1 LKKDLLGVQLLELG
15 FFEPETRNPKLE
27 TRNPKL
33 ETSNN
38 RALTVFLM
46 SESILIVDDERGIR
60 ETLSAVL
67 RDEGFHADA
76 VESGE
81 ECLKAIARRAY
92 GCVLLDVWLPGIS
105 GLETLQQ
112 MRDANSDVA
121 VVIISGHGNIE
132 TAVRAT
138 KLGAFD
144 FIEKPLSIEKTVL
157 TIRNALRQ
165 RQLERANAEM
175 SAELKEEYEM
185 VGESVAMRAL
195 RKQIAVVAPTDG
207 RVLISGESGAGKEL
221 VARAIHAQSRRAAA
235 PFIEVNSAA
244 IPEELIE
251 SELFGHVKGSF
262 TGATAAKKGKFE
274 LADGATL
281 FLDEVSDMS
290 ANVQAKVLRV
300 LEEQRFEPVGSNTP
314 INVDV
319 RVVAATNKRL
329 DEEIEKGTF
338 RSDLFFRLN
347 VIPFEVPPLRER
359 VEDVPLLIDHFNRRF
374 AKAYGKKPKV
384 FDAEAI
390 ELMQRYSWPGNV
402 RELRNTIERVVILHQ
417 NHRVAVTNL
426 PAFGDS
432 EPPASSYRF
441 PSFKEAS
448 DAYHREFIQR
458 KLDEAE
464 GNVSRAAELMGI
476 DRSHLY
482 RRMRAL
488 GISVRGERA

>member
-1 LKKDLLGVQLLELG
+1 
-15 FFEPETRNPKLE
+15 
-27 TRNPKL
+27 
-33 ETSNN
+33 
-38 RALTVFLM
+38 M

-105 GLETLQQ
+105 GLDTLQQ

-221 VARAIHAQSRRAAA
+221 VARAVHAQSRRAAA

-359 VEDVPLLIDHFNRRF
+359 VEDVPLLIEHFNRRF

-417 NHRVAVTNL
+417 NHRVAITNL
-426 PAFGDS
+426 PAFGES

-488 GISVRGERA
+488 GISARGERT

>member
-1 LKKDLLGVQLLELG
+1 
-15 FFEPETRNPKLE
+15 
-27 TRNPKL
+27 
-33 ETSNN
+33 
-38 RALTVFLM
+38 M

-67 RDEGFHADA
+67 RDEGFSADA
-76 VESGE
+76 VASGE
-81 ECLKAIARRAY
+81 ECLKAIEQRAY
-92 GCVLLDVWLPGIS
+92 GCVLLDVWLPGIN
-105 GLETLQQ
+105 GLETLSQ
-112 MRDANSDVA
+112 MRNSNCDAA

-157 TIRNALRQ
+157 TVRNALRQ
-165 RQLERANAEM
+165 RQLEFVNEELA
-175 SAELKEEYEM
+175 AELQEEYAM

-251 SELFGHVKGSF
+251 SELFGHVKGAF

-314 INVDV
+314 VSVDV
-319 RVVAATNKRL
+319 RVIAATNKLL
-329 DEEIEKGTF
+329 DEEIERGAF

-359 VEDVPLLIDHFNRRF
+359 LEDVPLLIEHFNQRF
-374 AKAYGKKPKV
+374 AKAYGKKAKR
-384 FDAEAI
+384 FDEKAVEA
-390 ELMQRYSWPGNV
+390 MQRHSWPGNV
-402 RELRNTIERVVILHQ
+402 RELRNTIERVVIMHQ
-417 NHRVAVTNL
+417 NDRVNVKDL
-426 PAFGDS
+426 PAFGNA

-458 KLDEAE
+458 KIDEAS
-464 GNVSRAAELMGI
+464 GNISRAAELMGI

-488 GISVRGERA
+488 GINNVRDERTSMS

>member
-1 LKKDLLGVQLLELG
+1 
-15 FFEPETRNPKLE
+15 
-27 TRNPKL
+27 
-33 ETSNN
+33 
-38 RALTVFLM
+38 M

-67 RDEGFHADA
+67 RDEGFNAEA

-105 GLETLQQ
+105 GLETLEQ
-112 MRDANSDVA
+112 MRNADSDVA
-121 VVIISGHGNIE
+121 VVIISGHGNVE

-165 RQLERANAEM
+165 RELERANAEM
-175 SAELKEEYEM
+175 AAELSEEYAM

-221 VARAIHAQSRRAAA
+221 VARAIHAQSRRAGA

-251 SELFGHVKGSF
+251 SELFGHVKGAF

-290 ANVQAKVLRV
+290 ANVQAKVIRV
-300 LEEQRFEPVGSNTP
+300 LEEQRFEQVGSNTP

-319 RVVAATNKRL
+319 RVIAATNKRL
-329 DEEIEKGTF
+329 DEAIEKGAF
-338 RSDLFFRLN
+338 RADLFFRLN

-359 VEDVPLLIDHFNRRF
+359 MEDVPLLIEHFNERF
-374 AKAYGKKPKV
+374 AKAYAKKPKR
-384 FDAEAI
+384 FDPKAI
-390 ELMQRYSWPGNV
+390 DAMQSHSWPGNV
-402 RELRNTIERVVILHQ
+402 RELRNTVERIVIMHAKD
-417 NHRVAVTNL
+417 RVGVKDL
-426 PAFGDS
+426 PAFGEA

-458 KLDEAE
+458 KIDEAG

-488 GISVRGERA
+488 GIGSKGERSAAS

>member
-1 LKKDLLGVQLLELG
+1 
-15 FFEPETRNPKLE
+15 
-27 TRNPKL
+27 
-33 ETSNN
+33 
-38 RALTVFLM
+38 M
-46 SESILIVDDERGIR
+46 SDSILIVDDERGIR

-67 RDEGFHADA
+67 RDEGFNAEA
-76 VESGE
+76 VASGE

-92 GCVLLDVWLPGIS
+92 GCILLDVWLPGIN
-105 GLETLQQ
+105 GLETLSQ
-112 MRDANSDVA
+112 MRALGCDAA
-121 VVIISGHGNIE
+121 VVIISGHGNVE

-157 TIRNALRQ
+157 TVRNALRQ
-165 RQLERANAEM
+165 RQLERANKEM
-175 SAELKEEYEM
+175 SAELKAEYEM

-195 RKQIAVVAPTDG
+195 RKQITVVAPTDG

-274 LADGATL
+274 VADGATL

-290 ANVQAKVLRV
+290 PNVQAKVLRV

-314 INVDV
+314 VNVDV
-319 RVVAATNKRL
+319 RVIAATNKRL

-359 VEDVPLLIDHFNRRF
+359 LEDVELLVDHFNQKF
-374 AKAYGKKPKV
+374 AKAYGKKPKR
-384 FDAEAI
+384 FDPKAI
-390 ELMQRYSWPGNV
+390 EAMQRYSWPGNV
-402 RELRNTIERVVILHQ
+402 RELRNTVERVMILHQ
-417 NHRVAVTNL
+417 KGAVAVKDL
-426 PAFGDS
+426 PAFGDE

-458 KLDEAE
+458 KLDEAG

-488 GISVRGERA
+488 GLSARG

>member
-1 LKKDLLGVQLLELG
+1 
-15 FFEPETRNPKLE
+15 
-27 TRNPKL
+27 
-33 ETSNN
+33 
-38 RALTVFLM
+38 M

-67 RDEGFHADA
+67 RDEGFIAES

-81 ECLKAIARRAY
+81 ACLKALAQRAF
-92 GCVLLDVWLPGIS
+92 GCVLLDVWLPGIN
-105 GLETLQQ
+105 GLETLKQ
-112 MRDANSDVA
+112 MRESNFDAA
-121 VVIISGHGNIE
+121 VVIISGHGNVE

-157 TIRNALRQ
+157 TVRNALRQ

-175 SAELKEEYEM
+175 SAELSEEYAM

-235 PFIEVNSAA
+235 PFIEINSAA

-251 SELFGHVKGSF
+251 SELFGHVKGAF

-314 INVDV
+314 VTVDV
-319 RVVAATNKRL
+319 RVIAATNKRL
-329 DEEIEKGTF
+329 DEEIEKGAF
-338 RSDLFFRLN
+338 RSDLYFRLN

-359 VEDVPLLIDHFNRRF
+359 VEDIPLLVEHFNQRF
-374 AKAYGKKPKV
+374 VHAYARKPKRFDAKAI
-384 FDAEAI
+384 EA
-390 ELMQRYSWPGNV
+390 MSGHSWPGNV
-402 RELRNTIERVVILHQ
+402 RELKNTVERIMIMHA
-417 NHRVAVTNL
+417 NHRVS
-426 PAFGDS
+426 P
-432 EPPASSYRF
+432 
-441 PSFKEAS
+441 K
-448 DAYHREFIQR
+448 
-458 KLDEAE
+458 
-464 GNVSRAAELMGI
+464 
-476 DRSHLY
+476 
-482 RRMRAL
+482 
-488 GISVRGERA
+488 

>member
-1 LKKDLLGVQLLELG
+1 
-15 FFEPETRNPKLE
+15 
-27 TRNPKL
+27 
-33 ETSNN
+33 
-38 RALTVFLM
+38 M

-60 ETLSAVL
+60 ESLSAVL
-67 RDEGFHADA
+67 RDEGFAAEA
-76 VESGE
+76 VASGE
-81 ECLKAIARRAY
+81 ECLQALSRRAY
-92 GCVLLDVWLPGIS
+92 ACVLLDVWLPGIS
-105 GLETLQQ
+105 GLDTLRQ
-112 MRDANSDVA
+112 MRESNSDAA
-121 VVIISGHGNIE
+121 VVIISGHGNVE

-157 TIRNALRQ
+157 TVRNALRQ
-165 RQLERANAEM
+165 RELERTNAEM
-175 SAELKEEYEM
+175 SAELSAEYAM

-235 PFIEVNSAA
+235 PFVEINSAA

-251 SELFGHVKGSF
+251 SELFGHVKGAF

-319 RVVAATNKRL
+319 RVIAATNKRL

-338 RSDLFFRLN
+338 RADLFFRLN

-359 VEDVPLLIDHFNRRF
+359 VEDVPLLIEHFNQRF
-374 AKAYGKKPKV
+374 ATAYGRKPKT
-384 FDAEAI
+384 FDPETI

-402 RELRNTIERVVILHQ
+402 RELRNTIERVVIMHQ
-417 NHRVAVTNL
+417 NQEVSVKDL
-426 PAFGDS
+426 PAFGDA

-458 KLDEAE
+458 KLDEAD
-464 GNVSRAAELMGI
+464 GNVTRAAELMGI

-482 RRMRAL
+482 RRMKAL
-488 GISVRGERA
+488 GITAR

>member
-1 LKKDLLGVQLLELG
+1 
-15 FFEPETRNPKLE
+15 
-27 TRNPKL
+27 
-33 ETSNN
+33 
-38 RALTVFLM
+38 M
-46 SESILIVDDERGIR
+46 SDSILIVDDERGIR
-60 ETLSAVL
+60 ESLSAVL
-67 RDEGFHADA
+67 RDEGFTAEA
-76 VESGE
+76 VASGE
-81 ECLKAIARRAY
+81 ECLQALAKRGYA
-92 GCVLLDVWLPGIS
+92 CVLLDVWLPGIS
-105 GLETLQQ
+105 GLETLKQ
-112 MRDANSDVA
+112 MRELDFDAA
-121 VVIISGHGNIE
+121 VVIISGHGNVE

-157 TIRNALRQ
+157 TVRNALRQ

-175 SAELKEEYEM
+175 SAELSAEYAM

-319 RVVAATNKRL
+319 RVIAATNKRL

-338 RSDLFFRLN
+338 RADLFFRLN

-359 VEDVPLLIDHFNRRF
+359 MEDLPLLIEHFNQRF
-374 AKAYGKKPKV
+374 ANAYGRKPKK
-384 FDAEAI
+384 FDPEAI
-390 ELMQRYSWPGNV
+390 EMMQRYSWPGNV

-417 NHRVAVTNL
+417 DHRVSVRDL
-426 PAFGDS
+426 PAFGDA

-458 KLDEAE
+458 KLDESE
-464 GNVSRAAELMGI
+464 GNISRAAELMGI

-482 RRMRAL
+482 RRMKAL
-488 GISVRGERA
+488 GIAARVVDK